1 MDLSEPIR
9 QGLATQISPSNTSHM
24 RELLFVLPMT
34 FSLNLANYKLFWPL
48 VDNIYSIRTSRPYTS
63 GSGDYKYH
71 YVICRFK
78 RAYQVIPSFSQGHVL
93 QLSESDDRVALS
105 FKLLKYTNHVEFYL
119 IKTSASVHD
128 HSLDESDVHTLI

>member
-1 MDLSEPIR
+1 MDVVASLPR
-9 QGLATQISPSNTSHM
+9 DNSHM

-78 RAYQVIPSFSQGHVL
+78 RAYQVIPSFSQGPRATTKRIGRSSNL
-93 QLSESDDRVALS
+93 
-105 FKLLKYTNHVEFYL
+105 KL
-119 IKTSASVHD
+119 
-128 HSLDESDVHTLI
+128 